1 MKTLYEVRQTAR
13 IANKN
18 TSDLCGIFT
27 DRNEAA
33 KLAKFAKAY
42 YTAKGYSINDKTIQI
57 YTITV
62 YDTCEEAIAIAGAN
76 TPTNAIICEFSF
88 INGFTIITNL
98 PVYNPNVKPAV
109 SIFAPKENTTI
120 RDIKLVFT
128 APVLSM
134 DCDNINNTMRKIGV
148 YIIHLFSRQLGKQLY
163 QFMEARKEE
172 IAKLAE
178 SNPNLVRPS
187 DVDATI
193 EMSDEMMGKL
203 KEYVNKLNEVEK

>member
-1 MKTLYEVRQTAR
+1 MKTIYEVRQTAR
-13 IANKN
+13 MEYKN
-18 TSDLCGIFT
+18 IGDLCGRFT
-27 DRNEAA
+27 DKDEAA

-57 YTITV
+57 YTVTV
-62 YDTCEEAIAIAGAN
+62 YDTCEEAIAGADI
-76 TPTNAIICEFSF
+76 PNAILCGFSF
-88 INGFTIITNL
+88 IDGFTIMDDL
-98 PVYNPNVKPAV
+98 PVYDPNIKPV
-109 SIFAPKENTTI
+109 VNIFTPKENTTI
-120 RDIKLVFT
+120 RDVKIVFT

-134 DCDNINNTMRKIGV
+134 DCDNINNTMRKVGE
-148 YIIHLFSRQLGKQLY
+148 YIIHLFSRQLGKPLY
-163 QFMEARKEE
+163 QFMAARKEE